1 MNFQNKLSKLNVE
14 MALDAVKASE
24 GPQLNAQVE
33 RLMGKVREQKQKTAP
48 KPTRVV
54 VKSGYAGRRAAYKYG
69 PTAAAAAKAAAMGL
83 DGRKRLKWMQA
94 KEIEAE
100 ALKAGDVVVL
110 VDGAD
115 VGTVRLLKGKQG
127 RKVKGMKSL
136 KMKQARTLKGKKGR
150 KGGAK
155 F

>member
-1 MNFQNKLSKLNVE
+1 MNFQNKLNKLNVE

-24 GPQLNAQVE
+24 GPQLDAQVD
-33 RLMGKVREQKQKTAP
+33 RLMGIVGEQKKKYAG
-48 KPTRVV
+48 KPARVV
-54 VKSGYAGRRAAYKYG
+54 VKSYAGRRAAYKYG

-83 DGRKRLKWMQA
+83 DGRKRLKWMLA
-94 KEIEAE
+94 NEIEAE
-100 ALKAGDVVVL
+100 ALKAGEVVVL

-127 RKVKGMKSL
+127 RKVKGMKGL